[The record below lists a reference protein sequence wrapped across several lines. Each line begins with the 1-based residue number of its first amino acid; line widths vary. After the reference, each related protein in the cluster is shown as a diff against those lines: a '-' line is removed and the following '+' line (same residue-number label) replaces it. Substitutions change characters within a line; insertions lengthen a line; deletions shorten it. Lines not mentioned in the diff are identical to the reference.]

1 MILRIV
7 LIAVAARKT
16 PNLGGAGALFLPEL
30 GLQEALIDLGQMPE
44 KNYSKQLLNNIL

>member
-7 LIAVAARKT
+7 LIAAAARKILD
-16 PNLGGAGALFLPEL
+16 LGGAGALFLPEL
-30 GLQEALIDLGQMPE
+30 GLLIDLGQMPE